1 MVGKQISRY
10 LFRGFRL
17 QSQFELD
24 TYEQS
29 VITQENQE
37 NMFDT
42 LSPSSWHTYTEINN
56 INHKCEATAS
66 RYIIYTLPNTI
77 NKLEKRVLL
86 LLPVTDKLHARSKVV
101 SRRKLRRRLLITSNI
116 MLPYGRDEWISQF
129 TIYRQPCSFSLP
141 GQSWRAKLSFYNP
154 HCIYNSRP
162 MIWKNTIM
170 KWTDLPRKFQRGYI
184 FCWNWKG

>member
-10 LFRGFRL
+10 LFWGFRL

-37 NMFDT
+37 NMFDS
-42 LSPSSWHTYTEINN
+42 LSLSLSSWHTYTEINN
-56 INHKCEATAS
+56 INHKFEATAS
-66 RYIIYTLPNTI
+66 RYIIYTLSNTI
-77 NKLEKRVLL
+77 NKSEKRVLL
-86 LLPVTDKLHARSKVV
+86 LLPVTKKLHARSKVV
-101 SRRKLRRRLLITSNI
+101 SRRKLRRKRLLITSNI

-141 GQSWRAKLSFYNP
+141 GQSWRNCLF
-154 HCIYNSRP
+154 
-162 MIWKNTIM
+162 TIP
-170 KWTDLPRKFQRGYI
+170 LHL
-184 FCWNWKG
+184 